1 MKKAELIAAALFFV
15 LGAHVIQQ
23 SLQLDLW
30 AKFGPGPGFMP
41 LLVGI
46 FWMVVSAL
54 HGANILIHSQEY
66 QGPVPFPRGS
76 AAAQVLLLFGILVA
90 SVLLVPLLGFL
101 TSVALLVVACLLLID
116 HYNWRKA
123 ALASVVIVGA
133 CYLVFVVGLE
143 VMLPTGP
150 LGF

>member
-1 MKKAELIAAALFFV
+1 MKKAELVGAAVFFV

-23 SLQLDLW
+23 SLQLEVW

-54 HGANILIHSQEY
+54 HAVNILTHSKDF
-66 QGPVPFPRGS
+66 QGPDPFPRGAT
-76 AAAQVLLLFGILVA
+76 AARVCLLFGILVA
-90 SVLLVPLLGFL
+90 SVLLVPVVGFL
-101 TSVALLVVACLLLID
+101 IAMVLLVAACLKVMER
-116 HYNWRKA
+116 YSWRKT
-123 ALASVVIVGA
+123 ALASFVIVGA
-133 CYLVFVVGLE
+133 CYLIFVVGIG
-143 VMLPTGP
+143 VMLPTGL